1 MKALVIEKPGTALVK
16 EMPVPEA
23 GDGEVLV
30 RVMHSGICGTDIHI
44 FRGEY
49 FGEYPVVPGHEFS
62 GVVEQVGR
70 SVKRFSPGDR
80 VAIEPNVACDNCSAC
95 LNNRQN
101 FCENWNGIGVTLPG
115 GMAEYA
121 CVPEKA
127 VFPIG
132 SIPFENGAFVEPLAC
147 VIHGVERARIRGGDR
162 VLIAGA
168 GPIGILLAQVIRL
181 HGASFIAQADV
192 NADRLQLAREC
203 GADAAFASLQEAPEE
218 TFDVVVDAT
227 GVIPVME
234 QCLKHVRKG
243 GTVLLFGVPPKEGK
257 LTLPAFTLFQHGL
270 TVLSTFTSV
279 RNSIQAVR
287 LLETG
292 AVDVSALVSHTL
304 PLEGFEDGVKLIESG
319 TDGVKKV
326 LIKPKE

>member
-16 EMPVPEA
+16 ELPVPEA

-62 GVVEQVGR
+62 GVVEQVGK

-132 SIPFENGAFVEPLAC
+132 SIPFEHGAFVEPLAC

-168 GPIGILLAQVIRL
+168 GPIGLLLAQVIRL
-181 HGASFIAQADV
+181 HGASCIAQADV
-192 NADRLQLAREC
+192 NADRLHLAQEC
-203 GADAAFASLQEAPEE
+203 GADAAYASLQEAPAEA
-218 TFDVVVDAT
+218 FDVVVDAT

-243 GTVLLFGVPPKEGK
+243 GTVLLFGVPPKEGQ

-279 RNSIQAVR
+279 RNSLQAVR
-287 LLETG
+287 LLESG
-292 AVDVSALVSHTL
+292 SVDVSSLVSHIL